1 MDAAGSD
8 YSKSEIVPPAH
19 QRLRQDIFRDTMSA
33 LAGTDLM
40 PDVVAIAGDVTYKDR
55 EDGWECLPE
64 ILKRLLAAGLAPQ
77 NVVITPGNHDVTKN
91 LAVDAPEHYARFL
104 KNVDDEWVR
113 PLIEPD
119 EIIEGQPRTTKRH
132 HLLLATQRLV
142 VVPINSSHYCGVR
155 EPFEWLSQDE
165 HDDLL
170 GFLRSNG
177 KGALAD
183 AFEALKPRVEK
194 LAERDPI
201 RISPN
206 QLRALGEI
214 SRSIDDEAQA
224 RRIPP
229 GELTRV
235 AVMHHPTLPVTVAEE
250 VAAFESL
257 TNLALVRL
265 FLARSGFHVLLHGHK
280 HAGTVYT
287 DRIAEFGDMASRRER
302 PLLVISGP
310 TLSGE
315 QGQTQAAAVLE
326 IETDPL
332 RRSVKLV
339 RIPPVTALPPALP
352 SRRSES
358 EYPLWEEEMRGKAP
372 LVLSGRNTAET
383 YGRLLAAF
391 ATRGMVRRNLMC
403 IVEHP
408 ENADRIPPGY
418 PDNLPASGDQ
428 GRQRWFSE
436 TVAWWQRPESKLL
449 DRLHFTH
456 GERLKRYRGVDG
468 GPLNQI
474 AQAVAALEANDKTTR
489 AVMTL
494 TDPARDKIATT
505 RGFPAFVLLHVV
517 LRKESGRVFLD
528 LLGVFRKQEM
538 RYWWPIN
545 VAEMARVQEELLEGL
560 NQPDLAAG
568 HLVTLSAWADAGDDV
583 PAVNVALIDRL
594 ADEDADSSKIWEM
607 AYAIAHRTDDP
618 NVRALWS
625 AVIDDLRPAQGA
637 ARVTAS
643 IVGLAELLKWLGRL
657 EQDPKVSAV
666 KEAVRAL
673 HETLN
678 KVAGDDL
685 NDYWRETLIKA
696 TDAVRATVGEAL
708 SVGPIS
714 NTSSTIENSAPE
726 TPEPGASSAASDT
739 SEDAS

>member
-1 MDAAGSD
+1 M
-8 YSKSEIVPPAH
+8 
-19 QRLRQDIFRDTMSA
+19 
-33 LAGTDLM
+33 
-40 PDVVAIAGDVTYKDR
+40 
-55 EDGWECLPE
+55 
-64 ILKRLLAAGLAPQ
+64 
-77 NVVITPGNHDVTKN
+77 
-91 LAVDAPEHYARFL
+91 
-104 KNVDDEWVR
+104 
-113 PLIEPD
+113 
-119 EIIEGQPRTTKRH
+119 
-132 HLLLATQRLV
+132 
-142 VVPINSSHYCGVR
+142 
-155 EPFEWLSQDE
+155 
-165 HDDLL
+165 
-170 GFLRSNG
+170 
-177 KGALAD
+177 
-183 AFEALKPRVEK
+183 
-194 LAERDPI
+194 
-201 RISPN
+201 
-206 QLRALGEI
+206 

-224 RRIPP
+224 AGIPP

-287 DRIAEFGDMASRRER
+287 DRIAEFEHTASRREH
-302 PLLVISGP
+302 PLLVVSGP

-326 IETDPL
+326 IETHPQ

-352 SRRSES
+352 SRLSESES
-358 EYPLWEEEMRGKAP
+358 EYRLWEEEMRGMAP
-372 LVLSGRNTAET
+372 LVLSGRNAAET

-391 ATRGMVRRNLMC
+391 ATHGQVRRNLMC

-418 PDNLPASGDQ
+418 PENLPASGAEA
-428 GRQRWFSE
+428 RQRWFSE

-468 GPLNQI
+468 GPLDQI
-474 AQAVAALEANDKTTR
+474 AQAVAALEANEKTTR

-517 LRKESGRVFLD
+517 LRDESGRVFLD
-528 LLGVFRKQEM
+528 LLGVFRKHEM

-545 VAEMARVQEELLEGL
+545 VAEMARIQEELLKRL
-560 NQPDLAAG
+560 NQPDLAPG
-568 HLVTLSAWADAGDDV
+568 RLVTLSAWADAGSDV

-607 AYAIAHRTDDP
+607 AYAITQRTDDP
-618 NVRALWS
+618 NVRARWA
-625 AVIDDLRPAQGA
+625 AVIDDLRPAPGA
-637 ARVTAS
+637 ERVTAS
-643 IVGLAELLKWLGRL
+643 IVGLAELLTWLGRL
-657 EQDPKVSAV
+657 GQDPKVIAV

-673 HETLN
+673 HETLS

-685 NDYWRETLIKA
+685 NDYWR
-696 TDAVRATVGEAL
+696 RR
-708 SVGPIS
+708 S
-714 NTSSTIENSAPE
+714 
-726 TPEPGASSAASDT
+726 
-739 SEDAS
+739 